1 MSFSKFVKFKDVT
14 MTMGM
19 DVYNILDT
27 RIPLAVWPLTGDA
40 DDPGEYYMKEVKLP
54 SEGGSLS
61 GSYYDMPWRYQR
73 PREINFFVKFEFN

>member
-1 MSFSKFVKFKDVT
+1 MSFSKFVKLKDISLT
-14 MTMGM
+14 LGM

-27 RIPLAVWPLTGDA
+27 RIPLAVWPLTGDP
-40 DDPGEYYMKEVKLP
+40 DDPGEYYMKEVGLP

-73 PREINFFVKFEFN
+73 PREINFFIKFEFR